1 MSDSAASGPA
11 ARHHVLAHL
20 TYPEV
25 EAILKNTRER
35 PVVAL
40 LPLGSTEAHGPH
52 LPLATDSLISEG
64 MAARGA
70 AELARRGLE
79 AVIFPT
85 IHYAVT
91 DWAAAFKGSTTI
103 PREVAHNLVLE
114 TCKAIKGM
122 GFTRVAIF
130 SGHLEPG
137 HVACLRAVAR
147 DYQAATGEPLVYF
160 DKTRRRHVQ
169 RLTPEF
175 QSGSCH
181 AGQYETS
188 IVLAAR
194 PELVKTDIARALPAH
209 VVPMHLKIQAGAR
222 DFLECGM
229 DRAYCGDPSA
239 ASAEEGRDT
248 LELLGQLLADELQA
262 SLA

>member
-1 MSDSAASGPA
+1 ML
-11 ARHHVLAHL
+11 ARL
-20 TYPEV
+20 TYPQV
-25 EAILKNTRER
+25 EAILEKARER

-64 MAARGA
+64 MAERGA

-79 AVIFPT
+79 SVIFPT

-91 DWAAAFKGSTTI
+91 DWAAAFKGSTTL
-103 PREVAHNLVLE
+103 PREVAHGMVLE
-114 TCKAIKGM
+114 TCKSIHRM

-147 DYQAATGEPLVYF
+147 DYEAETGAPLVYF

-169 RLTPEF
+169 RLTEEF

-188 IVLAAR
+188 IVLARA
-194 PELVKTDIARALPAH
+194 PELVDMDTARALPAH

-229 DRAYCGDPSA
+229 DRAYCGDPAA
-239 ASAEEGRDT
+239 ASAEEGRRTLDT
-248 LELLGQLLADELQA
+248 LGALLADEIIA
-262 SLA
+262 SLQDDG